1 MIYIIYFL
9 IYKKYIYVIFVV
21 VTDLL
26 FLNKIFFFTKMII
39 KSFVS
44 LKYLS
49 SNFIANITCGLT
61 VTLQAILEIHFR
73 LESL

>member
-49 SNFIANITCGLT
+49 SNFIA
-61 VTLQAILEIHFR
+61 
-73 LESL
+73 SLVV